1 MRILVLGAGGVGGY
15 FGGRLAAGGVD
26 VTFLVRARRAA
37 ELARDGL
44 VLRSPLG
51 DLQIEVEAVERVD
64 ESFDVV
70 ILSCKSYDLEGAM
83 AAIAPAVGRGAL
95 VLPLLNGF
103 RHLDALDARFGPQ
116 RVLGGCCHIGVTLS
130 ADGAIEHLNA
140 IARFIYGPR
149 AKEQEARCDA
159 LLAELSRGGFAPVL
173 SADIER
179 ELWEKFAFLTT
190 YAGLTCLMRASIG
203 AVAETD
209 DGAAI
214 AAELLGECG
223 AVAAASGF
231 PLRPEF
237 LAQSHAAV
245 TERGSAGT
253 SSMLRDLLRGGPT
266 EHDHILGDMLTRARA
281 QNVAAPILRVAR
293 AHMQAYEATRR
304 ALATGNDALEL
315 KDGGGS
321 KA

>member
-1 MRILVLGAGGVGGY
+1 MRILVLGAGAGAVGGY

-26 VTFLVRARRAA
+26 VTFLVRTRRAA
-37 ELARDGL
+37 ELAQRGL

-51 DLQIEVEAVERVD
+51 DLQVAVKTAERVQ
-64 ESFDVV
+64 ESFDLV

-83 AAIAPAVGRGAL
+83 ATIAPAVGRNTL
-95 VLPLLNGF
+95 VLPLLNGL
-103 RHLDALDARFGPQ
+103 RHLDALDMRFSPK
-116 RVLGGCCHIGVTLS
+116 RVLGGCCHIGVALS
-130 ADGAIEHLNA
+130 SDGAIEHLNR

-149 AKEQEARCDA
+149 AKEQEARCEA
-159 LLAELSRGGFAPVL
+159 LQVDLSRGGFALVL
-173 SADIER
+173 SSDIER

-190 YAGLTCLMRASIG
+190 YAGLSCLMRAPIG
-203 AVAETD
+203 AIAETD

-214 AAELLGECG
+214 AAELLGECD

-253 SSMLRDLLRGGPT
+253 SSMLRDMLRGGPT

-281 QNVAAPILRVAR
+281 LNVAAPILRIAR
-293 AHMQAYEATRR
+293 AHMQAYEATRP
-304 ALATGNDALEL
+304 
-315 KDGGGS
+315 
-321 KA
+321 

>member
-37 ELARDGL
+37 ELAQNGL

-51 DLQIEVEAVERVD
+51 DLQLAVKAVERV
-64 ESFDVV
+64 EQSFDVV

-83 AAIAPAVGRGAL
+83 AAIAPAAGPSAL
-95 VLPLLNGF
+95 VLPLLNGLHHF
-103 RHLDALDARFGPQ
+103 EALDARFGPQ
-116 RVLGGCCHIGVTLS
+116 RVLGGCCHIGATLT
-130 ADGAIEHLNA
+130 ADGAIEHLNG

-159 LLAELSRGGFAPVL
+159 LLVELSRGGFAPVF
-173 SADIER
+173 SSDIER
-179 ELWEKFAFLTT
+179 ELWEKFAFLTA
-190 YAGLTCLMRASIG
+190 YAGMTCLMRASIG
-203 AVAETD
+203 AIAETD

-214 AAELLGECG
+214 AAELLDECG
-223 AVAAASGF
+223 AVATASGF
-231 PLRPEF
+231 PPRPEF
-237 LAQSHAAV
+237 MAQSHAAL

-253 SSMLRDLLRGGPT
+253 SSMLRDMLRGGPT

-281 QNVAAPILRVAR
+281 QNVAAPILRIAH
-293 AHMQAYEATRR
+293 AHMQAYEVARRTR
-304 ALATGNDALEL
+304 ATGNDTPEL

-321 KA
+321 EA